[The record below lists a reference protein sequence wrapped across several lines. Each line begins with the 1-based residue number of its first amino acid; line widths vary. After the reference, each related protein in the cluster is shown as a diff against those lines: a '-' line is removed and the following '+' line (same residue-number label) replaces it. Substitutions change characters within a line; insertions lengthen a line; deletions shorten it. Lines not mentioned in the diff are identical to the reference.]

1 MNLTSA
7 ILLQLIFNGIIAGG
21 TYAVA
26 AIGYHMVYGALKF
39 VNFAHGSIAVFGAY
53 IAWYLS
59 TTFLHLGLIPS
70 LFLAVILTALLGIFI
85 ERVAYRPLRNAPKLA
100 PMVTAMAVSLML
112 DATTMMV
119 IGSDIKRF
127 DIPVVRG
134 IKLGPVFATPVQLTI
149 LVTSF
154 VCMVLI
160 WLVLSRTRLGKAIR
174 AVADNPDLAEASGID
189 SNIVISATFGIGSA
203 LAAVAGILIG
213 MDTSLQPT
221 MGFVIMVKSYAA
233 VVLGG
238 LGNVFG
244 AVIGSFIIGM
254 AENLGVWVIPP
265 IWKDVI
271 AYGILILSL
280 FIRPNGLFGK
290 KEEISATVLGG

>member
-53 IAWYLS
+53 IAWFLS
-59 TTFLHLGLIPS
+59 VQYLHLGLIPS
-70 LFLAVILTALLGIFI
+70 LLVAVILTALLGIFI
-85 ERVAYRPLRNAPKLA
+85 ERVAYRPLRSAPKLA

-112 DATTMMV
+112 DATIMMV

-134 IKLGPVFATPVQLTI
+134 IQIGPVFATPVQLAI

-160 WLVLSRTRLGKAIR
+160 WIVLGKTRLGKAIR

-189 SNIVISATFGIGSA
+189 SNVVISATFGIGSA

-238 LGNVFG
+238 LGNVVG

-271 AYGILILSL
+271 AYSILILSL